1 MAAVFK
7 LVVST
12 SDGRAFDGEA
22 QKIVLRGVEGDFAI
36 LADHAPFMT
45 LVKPCR
51 CVITDAEGK
60 ETAANI
66 SSGAFQVSANKATL
80 LVGKYEITE

>member
-1 MAAVFK
+1 MAAVFR
-7 LVVST
+7 LAVST
-12 SDGRAFDGEA
+12 SDGRKFDGEA
-22 QKIVLRGVEGDFAI
+22 QKIVLRGVEGEFAV

-45 LVKPCR
+45 LVAPCR

-66 SSGAFQVSANKATL
+66 SSGAFLVSGNVATL
-80 LVGKYEITE
+80 LVGKYEMTE